1 LSFDLG
7 YFALFGLSRLECLLG
22 DYHASL
28 AVLAPID
35 LFSDHEYYHKVFA
48 CYLQL
53 AYHAGVAYLM
63 ARRFGDAKRTLAHVV
78 LKVIQTIRFDNDD
91 ETQSFIVKGEVE
103 DMKQMS
109 WRCGGYVALGNLCH
123 FFSLTYLASPFTTT
137 ATNKLLVP

>member
-1 LSFDLG
+1 MSYVFFQMLNQIATPCRLSFDLG

-28 AVLAPID
+28 EVLAPVD

-63 ARRFGDAKRTLAHVV
+63 ARRFSDAKRTLAHVV
-78 LKVIQTIRFDNDD
+78 LKV
-91 ETQSFIVKGEVE
+91 
-103 DMKQMS
+103 
-109 WRCGGYVALGNLCH
+109 
-123 FFSLTYLASPFTTT
+123 
-137 ATNKLLVP
+137 